1 MTKSCL
7 NVTYESLLGIPQ
19 QVFNLFVEYFGEDRV
34 DLQNIFSEEELSYII
49 TNFIRFRDPST
60 PITYQEIKETFTL
73 DTYVEKDILFKR
85 EDSTYGVT
93 NIFLSYIAE
102 EEFVIMIHYP
112 TLTITNEF
120 DKSHTANNVYVKVRV
135 NYEGMGGNFTINKST
150 YTRGEFNRRYVHSH
164 VPSFSINHM
173 EDFRPPCLGSGPIRR
188 TITLLQ
194 IDADMDLWQLYI
206 IELDN
211 FMQTESI
218 KGIPYIKLESLG
230 DNGMKQKQ
238 QSEHYDVLNLAGN
251 SYIETKTHKLLTD
264 FQTYFIS
271 KKILKF
277 NYVNNNYGIALSM
290 KDLTLLLS
298 NEFISWYNKIQEN
311 AEIRT
316 LYPTVDNLFTWNIIN
331 HAKIIDNN
339 ISYLE
344 QISTDSDQI
353 QSGNYLFRFKGEPV
367 YLNVLLDN
375 VNNTDNDLYLL
386 SNKVV
391 QWILRNIL
399 FLANYNYDT
408 TNSRLSPRNTS
419 VTTPKRVA
427 II

>member
-1 MTKSCL
+1 M
-7 NVTYESLLGIPQ
+7 
-19 QVFNLFVEYFGEDRV
+19 
-34 DLQNIFSEEELSYII
+34 DLQNLFSEGTVSYII
-49 TNFIRFRDPST
+49 TNFLRFKDPST
-60 PITYQEIKETFTL
+60 TIIYQEIEQTFTL

-85 EDSTYGVT
+85 EDNTYGIT
-93 NIFLSYIAE
+93 NSFLSYIAE
-102 EEFVIMIHYP
+102 EKFIIMIHYP

-120 DKSHTANNVYVKVRV
+120 DKSHTANNVYVIVYV

-150 YTRGEFNRRYVHSH
+150 YTREEFNRRYIHSH

-173 EDFRPPCLGSGPIRR
+173 EDFKNPCLGSGPIRR
-188 TITLLQ
+188 TISLLQ

-206 IELDN
+206 VELDN
-211 FMQTESI
+211 YMQTESI
-218 KGIPYIKLESLG
+218 KGIPYIKLESLES
-230 DNGMKQKQ
+230 NGTRQKQ
-238 QSEHYDVLNLAGN
+238 QLERYDVLSSTGD
-251 SYIETKTHKLLTD
+251 SYIRTEIHKLLTD
-264 FQTYFIS
+264 FQSYFIS

-290 KDLTLLLS
+290 KDFTLLLS

-311 AEIRT
+311 VEIRT

-331 HAKIIDNN
+331 HAKIINNN

-367 YLNVLLDN
+367 YLNVLLNN
-375 VNNTDNDLYLL
+375 VNNTDNDLYVLN
-386 SNKVV
+386 NKVV

-399 FLANYNYDT
+399 FLANYNYD
-408 TNSRLSPRNTS
+408 NKLENFPHNTPIA
-419 VTTPKRVA
+419 TPKRVA